1 LQEQPD
7 TFVVH
12 ADVAGRSLREVAEMV
27 ERSQTDEV
35 QRASVEL

>member
-1 LQEQPD
+1 MSQ
-7 TFVVH
+7 
-12 ADVAGRSLREVAEMV
+12 VAGRSLREVAEMV